1 MILTAIALL
10 EIIFSCIAIIGAIFL
25 GMIIGLHLY
34 NKKEIEK
41 FEHEQNQVE
50 IPENIHKARQ
60 ESGK

>member
-25 GMIIGLHLY
+25 GMIIGLHFY

-41 FEHEQNQVE
+41 FEHEQKQVK